1 MRKLIYLV
9 AGSLCMSA
17 AMTSCVDDEE
27 SNEVKEMR
35 QVQLDQMKLDL
46 EQDKADLDQTY
57 WNMYNS
63 AISKVKALE
72 NDKKNFQL
80 QLDDVKSGN
89 VTLGDAKDAIVKY
102 NDIRIAQAEK
112 DIQDEEAVKTIYKN
126 MEIKSAEDLKE
137 EEIKAEIEMNKANS
151 ARLSKWTEITND
163 GYNYNGVDAS
173 YGWGSKLNELLGGN
187 SSYWSN
193 YYEPT
198 NHKLQGTDF
207 IVAAKYV
214 YDNSSDLTFYDRYRK
229 DANYDYYSLEDVIEF
244 ETVDLKD
251 DGVVYKSYTK
261 YKINTEAYTE
271 MLGFLKANVDSLY
284 KYNAINNN
292 AWEDTYN
299 DYVEKKTA
307 IEAKYKALTD
317 NIAAYNTLLTT
328 LEGLAKDVYALEMAY
343 NKAANI
349 YNAYGYASLDK
360 EVLVMQCESNINNL
374 REAIVNYKELKEQAD
389 NDIVDNAT
397 LNTYYTLVIS
407 QIEDD
412 IKIQQSIAD
421 KYYKLLTSSNSSS
434 SESSNTPANTEE

>member
-35 QVQLDQMKLDL
+35 QVQLNQMKLDL

-63 AISKVKALE
+63 AISKVKTLE
-72 NDKKNFQL
+72 SDKKNFQL

-89 VTLGDAKDAIVKY
+89 VTLADAKDAIVKY

-126 MEIKSAEDLKE
+126 MDIKSAEDLKE

-163 GYNYNGVDAS
+163 GYNYNNVDAS
-173 YGWGSKLNELLGGN
+173 YGWNTKLSELLGG
-187 SSYWSN
+187 SSSWSG

-229 DANYDYYSLEDVIEF
+229 DASYDYYSLEDIIEF

-251 DGVVYKSYTK
+251 DGVAYYSYTK
-261 YKINTEAYTE
+261 YKINTSDYTD
-271 MLGFLKANVDSLY
+271 FLNLLKENVDSLMILSR
-284 KYNAINNN
+284 NDNS
-292 AWEDTYN
+292 WTDTYN
-299 DYVEKKTA
+299 DYSEKKTA
-307 IEAKYKALTD
+307 IEANYKALTD

-328 LEGLAKDVYALEMAY
+328 LDGLAKEVYALEMAY
-343 NKAANI
+343 NKAVNI
-349 YNAYGYASLDK
+349 YNAYGYSSLDK
-360 EVLVMQCESNINNL
+360 EVLVMQCESRINTL
-374 REAIVNYKELKEQAD
+374 REAIVNYKDLKEQAD

-407 QIEDD
+407 QIEND

-434 SESSNTPANTEE
+434 ESSNTPANTEE

>member
-35 QVQLDQMKLDL
+35 QVQLNQMKLDL
-46 EQDKADLDQTY
+46 EKDQANLDQTY

-72 NDKKNFQL
+72 SDKKDFQL

-89 VTLGDAKDAIVKY
+89 VTLADAKDAIVKY

-173 YGWGSKLNELLGGN
+173 YGWNSKLSELLGGYT
-187 SSYWSN
+187 YWNN

-207 IVAAKYV
+207 IAAAKDL
-214 YDNSSDLTFYDRYRK
+214 YDNSSDFSFYDQYRK
-229 DANYDYYSLEDVIEF
+229 DPKYTTLYLKNVIEF

-251 DGVVYKSYTK
+251 DGVVYYSYTK
-261 YKINTEAYTE
+261 YKINTEKYTE
-271 MLGFLKANVDSLY
+271 MLGFLNANVDSLY
-284 KYNAINNN
+284 KYNVINNN
-292 AWEDTYN
+292 AWEDEY
-299 DYVEKKTA
+299 DEYIEEKTA

-328 LEGLAKDVYALEMAY
+328 LEGLAKEVYALETAY

-349 YNAYGYASLDK
+349 YNAYGYSSMDK

-374 REAIVNYKELKEQAD
+374 REDIVRYKDFKEQAD

-407 QIEDD
+407 QIEND

>member
-35 QVQLDQMKLDL
+35 QVQLNQMKLDL

-89 VTLGDAKDAIVKY
+89 VTLADAKDAIVKY

-112 DIQDEEAVKTIYKN
+112 DIKDEEAVKTIYKN
-126 MEIKSAEDLKE
+126 MDIKSAEDLKE

-151 ARLSKWTEITND
+151 ARMSKWTEITND
-163 GYNYNGVDAS
+163 GYNYNGVDADAYWS
-173 YGWGSKLNELLGGN
+173 SKLNELLGGYTSWN
-187 SSYWSN
+187 N
-193 YYEPT
+193 YFEPT

-207 IVAAKYV
+207 IAAAKDLF
-214 YDNSSDLTFYDRYRK
+214 DNSNDFSFYDRYRK
-229 DANYDYYSLEDVIEF
+229 DANYSYYYLENVIEY

-251 DGVVYKSYTK
+251 EGVVYKSYTK
-261 YKINTEAYTE
+261 YKINTEDYTE
-271 MLGFLKANVDSLY
+271 MLGFLKANVDSLQ
-284 KYNAINNN
+284 KYNLLHDN
-292 AWEDTYN
+292 AWEDEYN
-299 DYVEKKTA
+299 EYMEKKTA

-328 LEGLAKDVYALEMAY
+328 IEGLAKEVYALEMAY
-343 NKAANI
+343 NKATNI
-349 YNAYGYASLDK
+349 YNAYGYSSMDK

-374 REAIVNYKELKEQAD
+374 REDIVRYKDLKEQAD

-407 QIEDD
+407 QIDND

-421 KYYKLLTSSNSSS
+421 KYYKLLTSSNNSS
-434 SESSNTPANTEE
+434 SESANTPANTEE

>member
-35 QVQLDQMKLDL
+35 QVQLNQMKLDL

-63 AISKVKALE
+63 AISKVKTLE

-89 VTLGDAKDAIVKY
+89 VTLADAKDAIVKY

-126 MEIKSAEDLKE
+126 MDIKSAEDLKE

-163 GYNYNGVDAS
+163 GYNYNNVDAS
-173 YGWGSKLNELLGGN
+173 YGWNTKLSELLGG
-187 SSYWSN
+187 SSNYWNN

-207 IVAAKYV
+207 IAAAEDLYN
-214 YDNSSDLTFYDRYRK
+214 NSSDFSF
-229 DANYDYYSLEDVIEF
+229 YDYYRKNPNYSSYYLENVIEF
-244 ETVDLKD
+244 ESVDLKD
-251 DGVVYKSYTK
+251 DGVAYYSYTK
-261 YKINTEAYTE
+261 YKINTDDYANLLA
-271 MLGFLKANVDSLY
+271 MLKDNVDSLMILSR
-284 KYNAINNN
+284 NDNS
-292 AWEDTYN
+292 WTDTYN
-299 DYVEKKTA
+299 DYAEKKTA

-317 NIAAYNTLLTT
+317 NISAYNTMLTT

-343 NKAANI
+343 NKAVNI
-349 YNAYGYASLDK
+349 YNAYGYSSLDK
-360 EVLVMQCESNINNL
+360 EVLVMQCESRINTL
-374 REAIVNYKELKEQAD
+374 REAIVNYKDLKEQAD

-407 QIEDD
+407 QIEND

-434 SESSNTPANTEE
+434 SESTNTPANTEE

>member
-35 QVQLDQMKLDL
+35 QVQLNQMKLDL

-63 AISKVKALE
+63 AITKVKALE

-89 VTLGDAKDAIVKY
+89 VTLADAKDAIVKY

-126 MEIKSAEDLKE
+126 MDIKSAEDLKE

-151 ARLSKWTEITND
+151 ARMSKWTEITND

-173 YGWGSKLNELLGGN
+173 YGWNSKLSELLGGYT
-187 SSYWSN
+187 YWNN

-198 NHKLQGTDF
+198 NHKLLGTDF
-207 IVAAKYV
+207 IAAAKDL
-214 YDNSSDLTFYDRYRK
+214 YDNSSDFSFYDQYRK
-229 DANYDYYSLEDVIEF
+229 DPKHTTLYLKNVIEF

-251 DGVVYKSYTK
+251 DGVVYHSYTK
-261 YKINTEAYTE
+261 YKINTEKYTE
-271 MLGFLKANVDSLY
+271 MLGFLNANVDSLY
-284 KYNAINNN
+284 KYNVINNN
-292 AWEDTYN
+292 AWEDKY
-299 DYVEKKTA
+299 DEYIEEKTA

-328 LEGLAKDVYALEMAY
+328 LEGLAKEVYALETAY
-343 NKAANI
+343 DKAANI
-349 YNAYGYASLDK
+349 YNAYGYSSMDK
-360 EVLVMQCESNINNL
+360 EVLVMQCESNINTL